1 MSISSRRLIFDRL
14 SVLFMCCAVLLLSGC
29 SNMFF
34 YPQKPLV
41 RTPQDIGLAYE
52 DVSFNS
58 VDGTRLHGWFL
69 PAPGPAKGTVIFFHG
84 NAENISTHIAA
95 VYWLPAAGYNV
106 FAFDYRGY
114 GRSEG
119 KESLDGVHL
128 DARAALDYVRGRKD
142 VDPDRLVLFGQ
153 SLGGAVAMY
162 TAATSVMPLRA
173 VVVESSFSDYR
184 KIFRE
189 KLSDLVI
196 TWPLQ
201 WPLSFTVTDQ
211 YSPLAVIAD
220 LKAPLLIIHGDADL
234 IVPVIHA
241 HTLYAAAKGDKTL
254 WIIEQGG
261 HTAAFG
267 SMREIYR
274 PKLVEYLESRL
285 RDGGTPPA
293 DRCCLHE
300 S

>member
-1 MSISSRRLIFDRL
+1 
-14 SVLFMCCAVLLLSGC
+14 
-29 SNMFF
+29 MFF
-34 YPQKPLV
+34 YPQKQLV

-52 DVSFNS
+52 DVTFSS
-58 VDGTRLHGWFL
+58 LDGTRLHGWFL
-69 PAPGPAKGTVIFFHG
+69 PAQGPAKATVVFVHG
-84 NAENISTHIAA
+84 NAENISTHVAA

-128 DARAALDYVRGRKD
+128 DARAALDYVRGRAD
-142 VDPDRLVLFGQ
+142 VDPARLVLFGQ
-153 SLGGAVAMY
+153 SLGGAVALY
-162 TAATSVMPLRA
+162 TAATSQVPLRA

-189 KLSDLVI
+189 KLSDLII

-201 WPLSFTVTDQ
+201 WPLSFTVSDQ

-220 LKAPLLIIHGDADL
+220 LKAPLLVIHGDADP
-234 IVPVIHA
+234 IVPVSHA
-241 HTLYAAAKGDKTL
+241 HALYSAAKGDKTL

-267 SMREIYR
+267 PMREVYR

-285 RDGGTPPA
+285 AGGGNP
-293 DRCCLHE
+293 H
-300 S
+300 